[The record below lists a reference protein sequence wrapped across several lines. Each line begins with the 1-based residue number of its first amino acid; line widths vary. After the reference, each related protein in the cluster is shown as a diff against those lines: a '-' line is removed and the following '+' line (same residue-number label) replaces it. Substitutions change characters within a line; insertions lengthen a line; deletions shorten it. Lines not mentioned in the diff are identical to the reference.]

1 MADVT
6 KNGIIV
12 SPGSGSGNTE
22 LKVKAQRANQGNR
35 TIQTATYTVQ
45 PQGGIGKTLTANLEA
60 ANEFVKFTNGTTQAV
75 DKDGGVITITGTS
88 NSTKLT
94 FTKGSGDIVTAD
106 ITSITYQAAGK
117 STVNGAAIEDDPGAT
132 ASYNF
137 TLTLNAAA
145 NTTVNARSQQITVKA
160 NSTSVTATITLN
172 QTEGDPTLS
181 INPETITV
189 PQDGSEVSVQVT
201 TNTTFTVS

>member
-12 SPGSGSGNTE
+12 SPSSGSGNTE

-60 ANEFVKFTNGTTQAV
+60 ANEFVKFTNGATQAV

-117 STVNGAAIEDDPGAT
+117 STVNGAAIEGDPGAT

-145 NTTVNARSQQITVKA
+145 NTSVTARSQQITVKA
-160 NSTSVTATITLN
+160 NSTSVTATIALN

-181 INPETITV
+181 INPKTITV

>member
-12 SPGSGSGNTE
+12 SPDSGSGNTE

-35 TIQTATYTVQ
+35 KTQTATYTVQ
-45 PQGGIGKTLTANLEA
+45 PQGGIGKILTANLEA
-60 ANEFVKFTNGTTQAV
+60 ANEFVKFTNGATQAV
-75 DKDGGVITITGTS
+75 DKGGGVITINGTS

-94 FTKGSGDIVTAD
+94 FTKGSGNIVTAD
-106 ITSITYQAAGK
+106 IASITYQAAGK
-117 STVNGAAIEDDPGAT
+117 NTVNGAAIADDPGAT

-145 NTTVNARSQQITVKA
+145 NTTVTARSQQITVKA

-181 INPETITV
+181 INPTSITV
-189 PQDGSEVSVQVT
+189 PQDGSEVSVKVT

>member
-12 SPGSGSGNTE
+12 SPSSGSGNTG
-22 LKVKAQRANQGNR
+22 LKVRAQRANQGNR

-45 PQGGIGKTLTANLEA
+45 PQGGTSKTFTANLEA

-75 DKDGGVITITGTS
+75 DKSGGVITITGTS

-94 FTKGSGDIVTAD
+94 FTKSDGDIVTAD
-106 ITSITYQAAGK
+106 ITSIAYQAAGNN
-117 STVNGAAIEDDPGAT
+117 TVNGAAITGDPGAT

-145 NTTVNARSQQITVKA
+145 NTTVKARSQQITVKA
-160 NSTSVTATITLN
+160 NSTSVAATITLN